1 MGGYVLDHSFA
12 SAVAAFRPSLGIPDH
27 RSPSV
32 LTARRSQRFHERVA
46 RAKQR
51 QVTTDRL
58 FLAIVP
64 PPEVALQIADLA
76 GRLRI
81 GHELT
86 GKPLEGEHFH
96 VTLCHVGD
104 GVGLP
109 PEVVATTME
118 RAASVAMPSFKVAFD
133 RVMSFRNGAFV
144 LCGDES
150 VIGLEVLQQ
159 RLSDAL
165 DDRPAQARRFT
176 PHLTMLRDS
185 HLVPEHEIEPISW
198 TVKDVVFV
206 HSLHGK
212 TTHRHL
218 ARLPL
223 G

>member
-1 MGGYVLDHSFA
+1 
-12 SAVAAFRPSLGIPDH
+12 
-27 RSPSV
+27 
-32 LTARRSQRFHERVA
+32 VA

-51 QVTTDRL
+51 QAATDRL

-64 PPEVALQIADLA
+64 PPDVAQQIADLA
-76 GRLRI
+76 RRLRV
-81 GHELT
+81 GHDLT
-86 GKPLEGEHFH
+86 GKPLDAEHFH

-104 GVGLP
+104 GIGLP

-118 RAASVAMPSFKVAFD
+118 RAAGVAMPSFKVAFD
-133 RVMSFRNGAFV
+133 RVMSFNNGAFV
-144 LCGDES
+144 LRGDDS

-165 DDRPAQARRFT
+165 DSRPGLARRYT
-176 PHLTMLRDS
+176 PHLTLLRDS
-185 HLVPEHEIEPISW
+185 HIVPEHDIEPIEW

-206 HSLHGK
+206 HSLLGK